1 MYRLRY
7 SVQRERTNSQ
17 MQSAMRH
24 TGSGSPP
31 PRTPVFVNNTVKIFQ
46 LPDISLSA
54 GSKTFMVTRIWDT
67 VLKSNTMTSYTD
79 VAALMKQQNIPPIFG
94 WEAEAKI
101 LD

>member
-1 MYRLRY
+1 M
-7 SVQRERTNSQ
+7 
-17 MQSAMRH
+17 
-24 TGSGSPP
+24 
-31 PRTPVFVNNTVKIFQ
+31 NNTVKIFQ

-101 LD
+101 LDQWLIVAMVLLGTQERHPAVFELATLLAAAEELSSRL